1 MQSAN
6 EKYKRNSAQNYTYP
20 LLRVLPTRQGGDA
33 RGCGC
38 CKRRGLM
45 RSNLH
50 ASAVSCRLRS
60 PKMKW
65 ICRQA
70 SEHKIV
76 LVDCAITFRCRM
88 LQTFCYSVQTVP
100 VACCRV
106 SAPFTPSAQKTGQI
120 VVIEDDQVVG
130 GGMGRNA
137 ESHSRWGDT
146 AKSGGRAGQPS
157 TTDPHG

>member
-1 MQSAN
+1 
-6 EKYKRNSAQNYTYP
+6 
-20 LLRVLPTRQGGDA
+20 
-33 RGCGC
+33 
-38 CKRRGLM
+38 M

-106 SAPFTPSAQKTGQI
+106 SAPFTPSAQKPGQI

-146 AKSGGRAGQPS
+146 AKVAGAQDSPVPLIHTVECNWQRELRLES
-157 TTDPHG
+157 VAICVPPEPQTINREVVEVIL